1 MYYIVFGLLY
11 LLSLLP
17 YWVLYGIADLLAFL
31 LFAVFRYRRRI
42 VYENIRNSFPEMNE
56 KKVNKLC
63 HSFYRN
69 FTANWFETIKLISIS
84 PTRLLKRAS
93 GNFEVFQEPFEQ
105 GRKTCLVQGHIFNWE
120 LLAQALSM
128 KLPNPLII
136 VYMPLANKNMERF
149 FRRLRS
155 RFGGHLIAATRFNKE
170 IISWRKKQYTIGLLA
185 DQSPG
190 NPIDAHWLQF
200 LSRPTAFVTGPE
212 RNTVAF
218 DQLPFFVNI
227 SRPRRGHYHFQFEPL
242 FPDGNV
248 PREKGA
254 VTRAFA
260 EKLELNVRQYPE
272 LYLWSHRRWKH
283 PWRSAYEGLW
293 VDKLHEIPSAKK

>member
-17 YWVLYGIADLLAFL
+17 YWVLYGIADLLAYL

-56 KKVNKLC
+56 KQVNKLC
-63 HSFYRN
+63 HAFYRN

-84 PTRLLKRAS
+84 PERLMQRVS
-93 GNFEVFQEPFEQ
+93 GNFEIFQHPFEQ
-105 GRKTCLVQGHIFNWE
+105 GRKICLVQGHIFNWE
-120 LLAQALSM
+120 MLGLAFSLKS
-128 KLPNPLII
+128 PSPSIF
-136 VYMPLANKNMERF
+136 VYMPLSNKNMDRLF
-149 FRRLRS
+149 QRLRS
-155 RFGGHLIAATRFNKE
+155 RFSAHLIAATSFNKE
-170 IISWRKKQYTIGLLA
+170 IISWRRKQYAIGLLA

-190 NPIDAHWLQF
+190 NPTDAHWLQF
-200 LSRPTAFVTGPE
+200 LNQPTAFVTGPE
-212 RNTVAF
+212 RNTIVF
-218 DQLPFFVNI
+218 GQVPFFVNI
-227 SRPRRGHYHFQFEPL
+227 SRSRKGRYHFQFEPL

-260 EKLELNVRQYPE
+260 EKLELNVRQHPE

-283 PWRSAYEGLW
+283 QWSPAYEGLW
-293 VDKLHEIPSAKK
+293 VDKLHELPVEKK